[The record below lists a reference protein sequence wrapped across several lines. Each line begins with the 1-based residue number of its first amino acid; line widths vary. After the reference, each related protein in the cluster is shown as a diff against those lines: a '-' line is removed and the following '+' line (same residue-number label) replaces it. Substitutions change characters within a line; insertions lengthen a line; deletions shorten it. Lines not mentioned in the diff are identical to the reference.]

1 MIWRDQADWFVK
13 ADDDTYMIVENLRY
27 MLKPH
32 QPSEPVW
39 FGCKFKV
46 IVPSGYMSG
55 GAGNL
60 SDGIS

>member
-1 MIWRDQADWFVK
+1 
-13 ADDDTYMIVENLRY
+13 